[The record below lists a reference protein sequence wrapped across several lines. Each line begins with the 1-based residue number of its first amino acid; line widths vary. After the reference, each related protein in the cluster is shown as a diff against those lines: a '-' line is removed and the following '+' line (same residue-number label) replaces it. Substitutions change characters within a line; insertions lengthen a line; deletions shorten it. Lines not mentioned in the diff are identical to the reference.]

1 MTTTLAVGRAVATV
15 GAFTL
20 ALAGCSEA
28 EQTEETTTLGL
39 GAAQATQAGY
49 ENRGG
54 NRSQSGDAS
63 GDQEHDGSG
72 DCTASGEAQGSGTG
86 SAAATD
92 DLSADIEAELL
103 YLIEEEKLAHDV
115 YITLDDV
122 WDARV
127 FENIAAS
134 ETQHTEAVEALLET
148 YGIDDPRSDEVGV
161 FADASLQELYDDL
174 TASGTVTWADAVD
187 AGIAIETT
195 DIADLEDLLARELPA
210 DVATVVAN
218 LLKGSEN
225 HLAAFERQA

>member
-1 MTTTLAVGRAVATV
+1 MTTTLAVGRAAATV
-15 GAFTL
+15 GALTL

-39 GAAQATQAGY
+39 GAAQATHAGY
-49 ENRGG
+49 ENRNGS
-54 NRSQSGDAS
+54 RSQSGDAS
-63 GDQEHDGSG
+63 GDQQHDG
-72 DCTASGEAQGSGTG
+72 TE
-86 SAAATD
+86 

-127 FENIAAS
+127 FENIAAA
-134 ETQHTEAVEALLET
+134 EATHTEAVETLLES
-148 YGIDDPRSDEVGV
+148 YGIDDPRSDEIGV
-161 FADASLQELYDDL
+161 FADESLQELYDDL
-174 TASGTVTWADAVD
+174 TASGTLTWADAVD

-195 DIADLEDLLARELPA
+195 DIADLEDLLTRELPA